1 MIPEKAISKYLKVKT
16 MAERGEEG
24 ERKAAAGILLMLNK
38 KYPGIGS
45 AAAARQASE
54 RGNDTGHADPP
65 GEAPPPGV
73 WSKGPSPSPQ
83 PQAAE
88 GNWENIFQNGFEY
101 AKTAW
106 QGVYGFASSVNDI
119 ILARN
124 MGTENVQLVAKEN
137 PSGSISINVR
147 IPSEVIEILDGHLSF
162 AQKSAFRD
170 AVLER
175 FQEALDVAVWGSS
188 ES

>member
-83 PQAAE
+83 TQAAE
-88 GNWENIFQNGFEY
+88 GNWENIFQ
-101 AKTAW
+101 
-106 QGVYGFASSVNDI
+106 

-147 IPSEVIEILDGHLSF
+147 IPSEVIEVLDGHLSF

>member
-1 MIPEKAISKYLKVKT
+1 MIPDKAISKYLKVKT

-38 KYPGIGS
+38 KYPGIGTV
-45 AAAARQASE
+45 AAERQE
-54 RGNDTGHADPP
+54 EEKRADSSP
-65 GEAPPPGV
+65 GEAQDTPPGV
-73 WSKGPSPSPQ
+73 WSKGGAPN
-83 PQAAE
+83 ARRDGDN

-119 ILARN
+119 IMARN
-124 MGTENVQLVAKEN
+124 LGIENVQLVAKEN
-137 PSGSISINVR
+137 PTGSISINVR
-147 IPSEVIEILDGHLSF
+147 IPSEVVDLVDGHLSV
-162 AQKSAFRD
+162 AQRSAFRD

-188 ES
+188 EG